1 MMLAQKLEKY
11 NLQIERKGSA
21 RSPQIY
27 CVEKTSGRK
36 FAAWKTQEEAVDWA
50 VNVLSQERSQWA

>member
-1 MMLAQKLEKY
+1 MMLIQTLHKY
-11 NLQIERKGSA
+11 NLRLERKGSA
-21 RSPQIY
+21 RSPLIY

-50 VNVLSQERSQWA
+50 VTVLSHERAKGA